1 MVGDVRIHEKVM
13 FHVTTVFLQIKT
25 IPKKKK
31 KEFLFCIYAT
41 LSEASRG
48 TKMQDQLVNHSL
60 SVLNLAHK
68 SDNFLASL
76 SSFLITNF

>member
-25 IPKKKK
+25 IPKKK
-31 KEFLFCIYAT
+31 EFLFCIYAT
-41 LSEASRG
+41 LSEASRR

-68 SDNFLASL
+68 SVNFLASL